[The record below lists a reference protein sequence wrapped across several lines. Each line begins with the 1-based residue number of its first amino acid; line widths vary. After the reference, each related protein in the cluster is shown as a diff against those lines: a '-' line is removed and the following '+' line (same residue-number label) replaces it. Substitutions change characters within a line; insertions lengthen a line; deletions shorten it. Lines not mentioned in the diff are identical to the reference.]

1 MTEDIKYVILK
12 SNKGLLLLT
21 YKMEY
26 HDVARAYKEA
36 GRLGNIYQAKDKC
49 CPSFFIRR
57 EEEFFIEQIK
67 YYYTEQ
73 SPGDSRR
80 TV

>member
-1 MTEDIKYVILK
+1 MMWQELIKKPDVWATFIK
-12 SNKGLLLLT
+12 QKINVALL
-21 YKMEY
+21 
-26 HDVARAYKEA
+26 
-36 GRLGNIYQAKDKC
+36 
-49 CPSFFIRR
+49 FFIRR

-73 SPGDSRR
+73 SPGNCGR